1 MGLAQP
7 FLFLFFHAVISCLA
21 PAFIEYSLRNK
32 GRKALAHAENLLREL
47 PRPLDDDVMR
57 EILTCSSADTSSV
70 VINKLVKEYISKG
83 KNKKPFLAVKGLSL
97 KISPGEVVSL
107 LGPNSSGKST
117 TISMLAGEI
126 PASAGTASVFGNDIR
141 NQMDD
146 IHSVLGI
153 CPQHN
158 AMHDSLSVIEHL
170 KIFAAICGISKQ
182 EEDLRINDF
191 ASRFGLS
198 DYLGRR
204 TTALSGGY
212 KRRVQLALACI
223 GRPRLLLLDEPSSA
237 LSPDARRSLW
247 KLIQEEQRR
256 GCAVLLT
263 THSMPEAEF
272 LSSRIAIMVKGTL
285 RCIGSSQHLKS
296 LYGSGYKLTLGL
308 TPKAKREDVA
318 KFVSCIIPGAQE
330 STFIPKRFALYEFSA
345 NVPLSN
351 VFGLLE
357 TGKDSAGIDD
367 FTISLTTLEQVFI
380 RFAKLSQK
388 EEDDGEL

>member
-57 EILTCSSADTSSV
+57 DNNFSNFVISADTSSV

-107 LGPNSSGKST
+107 LGPNGSGKST

-126 PASAGTASVFGNDIR
+126 PASAGTASVFGYDIR

-296 LYGSGYKLTLGL
+296 LYGL